1 MDCIDH
7 YLKSSFP
14 KEDQVCPQDAYQ
26 KGHQLS
32 WDLGEFIEAL
42 NLYQFR
48 NGTLKANNIRYS
60 GAFVV
65 KLISTKEEGN

>member
-1 MDCIDH
+1 MDSIDH
-7 YLKSSFP
+7 FLKSSFP
-14 KEDQVCPQDAYQ
+14 KEDQVWVQNAHQ
-26 KGHQLS
+26 EGKQLS

-48 NGTLKANNIRYS
+48 NGTLKANKIRYS

-65 KLISTKEEGN
+65 KLISTKEEES